1 MRIELSHPPAVQQ
14 CGGPLPSSPSP
25 GVSEEEQC
33 TCLRTCGCHIQG
45 WVQGVSPLLW
55 EVPWEAAQGV
65 LTVLQGALL
74 GANTSVE
81 LVAEPSALG
90 ISSNQPV
97 LGAGTMDRGQIQIP
111 PGAPRCVGET
121 GQAERSNSQSLEGWK
136 HSGHGVHSGPAQ
148 RNRQGFLGEDEELLS
163 R

>member
-1 MRIELSHPPAVQQ
+1 M
-14 CGGPLPSSPSP
+14 
-25 GVSEEEQC
+25 
-33 TCLRTCGCHIQG
+33 
-45 WVQGVSPLLW
+45 QGVSPLLW

-74 GANTSVE
+74 GANTYVE
-81 LVAEPSALG
+81 LAAEPSALG

-97 LGAGTMDRGQIQIP
+97 LGAGTMDRAQIQIP
-111 PGAPRCVGET
+111 RGAPRCVGET

-148 RNRQGFLGEDEELLS
+148 PGGTGKASWVRMRSSYPGEERDQQVHTGGSWRLRTGTRSDQLS
-163 R
+163 VDRVESRVGG